1 MEAEKIQS
9 FIRKHGFLRA
19 TSQLTLTCSF
29 CQNLLHFWL
38 PSPTASLTI
47 CGLDVSVRATPDL
60 LCNGYRTRV
69 RDVLCE
75 TQLWGTG
82 LSSPA
87 QDWLLVLSEPWSCR
101 QIPPCGILSQHHL
114 LHDQWSLSL
123 GVLEHPGSHQP
134 SGGTESGT
142 EPPPA
147 ATPQSC
153 SEPSASRNIPL
164 IY

>member
-87 QDWLLVLSEPWSCR
+87 QDWLLVLSEPRCCR
-101 QIPPCGILSQHHL
+101 QILPCGICPSTTSSMTSGHCPLVSLSTLAVTSPLEAQPPPLGQSHL
-114 LHDQWSLSL
+114 LQQLHRAALNPL
-123 GVLEHPGSHQP
+123 PA
-134 SGGTESGT
+134 GTFH
-142 EPPPA
+142 
-147 ATPQSC
+147 
-153 SEPSASRNIPL
+153 
-164 IY
+164 